1 MADFCRPST
10 ACFSASAASRNRSV
24 SCTVT
29 GRRANMQTD
38 RIAVRI
44 AARSTNAIGGVWWC
58 STKSVK
64 WFNSTAAVLA
74 FRITSRRAGVDR
86 GLGSLGALAASSAS
100 SAAT

>member
-10 ACFSASAASRNRSV
+10 ACFSASAASRSRSV

-29 GRRANMQTD
+29 GPRANMQTD

-44 AARSTNAIGGVWWC
+44 AARSANAIGGVWLC
-58 STKSVK
+58 STKSVE

-74 FRITSRRAGVDR
+74 FQITSWRAASIAAW
-86 GLGSLGALAASSAS
+86 SLDALAASSAS
-100 SAAT
+100 SADM